1 MCRQEDWGRVTA
13 VTNRRLT
20 SRPYEEQMKR
30 ICRLRPAAVL
40 VREKDL
46 PEEVYADL
54 AGRVKIICESYGVPC
69 VYHTYL
75 EAARQA
81 GVRRIHLPLALLRS
95 LEGEPSLREDFDQIG
110 TSVHSL
116 EEALEAVRLGADCL
130 TAGHVYVT
138 DCKKGLA
145 PRGISFLREI
155 CQAVPI
161 PVYGIGGIHPGTGQ
175 VEEVCSCGAAG
186 ACIMSG
192 MMEI

>member
-1 MCRQEDWGRVTA
+1 MCRREDWGRVTA

-30 ICRLRPAAVL
+30 ICRLRPAAVI

-54 AGRVKIICESYGVPC
+54 AGRVKTICESYGVPC
-69 VYHTYL
+69 IYHTYL

-110 TSVHSL
+110 TSIHSL

-145 PRGISFLREI
+145 PRGLHFLQEV
-155 CQAVPI
+155 CKSVSV
-161 PVYGIGGIHPGTGQ
+161 PVYGIGGIKFDPVQ
-175 VEEVCSCGAAG
+175 WQELQSAG
-186 ACIMSG
+186 ATGGCIMSG
-192 MMEI
+192 MMEL